1 MKKIFTFLNKLYRI
15 VFKLDKVTIDIY
27 IDEKPKFKKS
37 KIKSNLAKDFS
48 EITKV
53 SINNVDISPETEI
66 ERWRRLL

>member
-1 MKKIFTFLNKLYRI
+1 MKKIFNIFKIIFNLNKI
-15 VFKLDKVTIDIY
+15 KIDIY
-27 IDEKPKFKKS
+27 IDKKSRFKKS